1 MAIDT
6 LEIQT
11 VLQQKKASSS
21 EALAIFDELETVD
34 TEFMLG
40 RWQGTGF
47 DTAHPMD
54 GLLETI
60 GWYGKEFI
68 DADNVHPLLFSD
80 GKEIFNVDPNPLI
93 TDLGLRFPMPKN
105 DNLKPFYS
113 TMSKLL
119 TTKESKARVRMMEYR
134 DRLSATM
141 IYDYLP
147 IHDVF
152 RKIDDNTVL
161 GLMDWKGMPQPFFF
175 ILNRVI

>member
-1 MAIDT
+1 MDT
-6 LEIQT
+6 LKIQT
-11 VLQQKKASSS
+11 VLQQKKASTS
-21 EALAIFDELETVD
+21 EALALFDELETVNL
-34 TEFMLG
+34 EFMLG
-40 RWQGTGF
+40 KWQGTGL

-80 GKEIFNVDPNPLI
+80 GNKTFNVDPNPSI
-93 TDLGLRFPMPKN
+93 TNLGLRFPMPQN
-105 DNLKPFYS
+105 DSLKPCYS
-113 TMSKLL
+113 AMSKLL
-119 TTKESKARVRMMEYR
+119 ATEESKARVRMMEYR

-175 ILNRVI
+175 ILNRAGS

>member
-1 MAIDT
+1 MDT
-6 LEIQT
+6 LKIQT
-11 VLQQKKASSS
+11 VLQQKKASTS
-21 EALAIFDELETVD
+21 EALALFDELETVNL
-34 TEFMLG
+34 EFMLG
-40 RWQGTGF
+40 KWQGTGL

-80 GKEIFNVDPNPLI
+80 GNKTFNVDPNPSI
-93 TDLGLRFPMPKN
+93 TNLGLRFPMPQN
-105 DNLKPFYS
+105 DSLKPFYS
-113 TMSKLL
+113 AMSKLL
-119 TTKESKARVRMMEYR
+119 ATEESKARVRMMEYR

-175 ILNRVI
+175 ILNRAGS